1 MCVTDFDLE
10 ELLFLHLVVLV
21 TRNGR
26 SLKDRNTLDKF
37 VKEKQNFSKINLFTN
52 MSLAQVLA

>member
-1 MCVTDFDLE
+1 MTDFDLE
-10 ELLFLHLVVLV
+10 ELLFLCPVVLV
-21 TRNGR
+21 TRNGS
-26 SLKDRNTLDKF
+26 SLKDRNTLDTF